1 MQEAFLS
8 IAILLIFVASQLYW
22 AQCLRALARKI
33 IRNNRV
39 RHRVEATVVVL
50 YTVLL
55 SLYFLPAWR
64 RPEATHLTLRAAL
77 LEAPFKWWV
86 FGSLAGF
93 AMIVSL
99 SMADRLARGTTW
111 VYQRLANALGR
122 RSPVHPPTS
131 SVTTPDL
138 VEADP
143 PAPRSSSRRKFLE
156 QTAMAVSGAPF
167 IVGAYGLL
175 YGRLDLETA
184 ERPISLARLP
194 KAFHGFRMA
203 QLSDIHIGPF
213 MPEEQIRKYVEITNR
228 LKPDLVVLTGDFVTW
243 KPAPEIQVVRALAGL
258 KAPFGV
264 FGCLG
269 NHEAWAGVQASITR
283 RFAAQG
289 IRILRGE
296 RTWIET
302 HGERLNLIG
311 VDYQTNRPR
320 ERRWGNL
327 VPVYLKGA
335 EPLILP
341 GELNILLSHN
351 PNTFDRAA
359 QLGVDLS
366 IAGHTHGGQITLEY
380 ISPDLSPSRF
390 VTRYVRGLFQ
400 KPGGQLYVN
409 RGIGTIAI
417 PMRIGSPPEITVF
430 ELRRS

>member
-1 MQEAFLS
+1 
-8 IAILLIFVASQLYW
+8 
-22 AQCLRALARKI
+22 
-33 IRNNRV
+33 
-39 RHRVEATVVVL
+39 
-50 YTVLL
+50 
-55 SLYFLPAWR
+55 
-64 RPEATHLTLRAAL
+64 
-77 LEAPFKWWV
+77 
-86 FGSLAGF
+86 
-93 AMIVSL
+93 
-99 SMADRLARGTTW
+99 
-111 VYQRLANALGR
+111 
-122 RSPVHPPTS
+122 
-131 SVTTPDL
+131 
-138 VEADP
+138 
-143 PAPRSSSRRKFLE
+143 
-156 QTAMAVSGAPF
+156 
-167 IVGAYGLL
+167 
-175 YGRLDLETA
+175 
-184 ERPISLARLP
+184 
-194 KAFHGFRMA
+194 
-203 QLSDIHIGPF
+203 
-213 MPEEQIRKYVEITNR
+213 

-243 KPAPEIQVVRALAGL
+243 KPAPEIQVVRSLAGL

-269 NHEAWAGVQASITR
+269 NHEAWAGVQESITR

-302 HGERLNLIG
+302 QGERLNLIG

>member
-1 MQEAFLS
+1 
-8 IAILLIFVASQLYW
+8 
-22 AQCLRALARKI
+22 
-33 IRNNRV
+33 
-39 RHRVEATVVVL
+39 
-50 YTVLL
+50 
-55 SLYFLPAWR
+55 
-64 RPEATHLTLRAAL
+64 
-77 LEAPFKWWV
+77 
-86 FGSLAGF
+86 
-93 AMIVSL
+93 
-99 SMADRLARGTTW
+99 
-111 VYQRLANALGR
+111 
-122 RSPVHPPTS
+122 
-131 SVTTPDL
+131 
-138 VEADP
+138 
-143 PAPRSSSRRKFLE
+143 
-156 QTAMAVSGAPF
+156 
-167 IVGAYGLL
+167 
-175 YGRLDLETA
+175 
-184 ERPISLARLP
+184 
-194 KAFHGFRMA
+194 
-203 QLSDIHIGPF
+203 
-213 MPEEQIRKYVEITNR
+213 
-228 LKPDLVVLTGDFVTW
+228 
-243 KPAPEIQVVRALAGL
+243 VVRALAGL